1 MNLIADSLST
11 IIEGCGLIYLVK
23 EEQISGRRK
32 ILFVVLHMVIFQ
44 ILTHLIYLDRIGLK
58 LLIGAAIIIFMG
70 KYLLRLTLM
79 KSFFYMGTGYLILL
93 FEELCINQIAVIFH
107 VELGEGYTAPTISI
121 IVGKIVYISL
131 IVYVQKIIEE
141 ISRNQLNVKSL
152 LSFFLSNIGY
162 SVVGICIFMNINVF
176 QDTVY
181 RNVFTGCSIMMLFSL
196 IVNILFT
203 ERYLAMEQKEKDQMM
218 AIYELELNAKYYE
231 DKLKEEE
238 RVKKIYHDLKNH
250 LLLLEGTEKPA
261 INSAESIDRLR
272 KDISKYEDYF
282 KTGNRYLD
290 IILRDKHTKAEQSGI
305 YFEDDI
311 DFQRGGFVEAVD
323 ISTIFGNL
331 LDNAIEACEL
341 IDENGKRFIQ
351 VTAKQ
356 KNSLLVISVKNSISD
371 IPVDKDRKNKKII
384 SGYGLLNVEN
394 AVHKYEGEISAVK
407 EEGVFNVNI
416 VLPIRKV

>member
-1 MNLIADSLST
+1 MNLIADILST

-58 LLIGAAIIIFMG
+58 LLIG
-70 KYLLRLTLM
+70 
-79 KSFFYMGTGYLILL
+79 
-93 FEELCINQIAVIFH
+93 
-107 VELGEGYTAPTISI
+107 
-121 IVGKIVYISL
+121 
-131 IVYVQKIIEE
+131 
-141 ISRNQLNVKSL
+141 
-152 LSFFLSNIGY
+152 
-162 SVVGICIFMNINVF
+162 
-176 QDTVY
+176 
-181 RNVFTGCSIMMLFSL
+181 
-196 IVNILFT
+196 
-203 ERYLAMEQKEKDQMM
+203 
-218 AIYELELNAKYYE
+218 
-231 DKLKEEE
+231 
-238 RVKKIYHDLKNH
+238 
-250 LLLLEGTEKPA
+250 
-261 INSAESIDRLR
+261 
-272 KDISKYEDYF
+272 
-282 KTGNRYLD
+282 TGNRYLD
-290 IILRDKHTKAEQSGI
+290 IILRDKRTKAEQSGI

-407 EEGVFNVNI
+407 EEEVFNVNI